1 MSGFSPSLWSSFWTG
16 FRAVYRRE
24 LASYL
29 GTPTA
34 YVFVAAFLAATSL
47 FAFQIGGLFEAGRA
61 DLQIFFQFHPWLY
74 LIFMP
79 ALAMRAWADETRSGT
94 LETLLA
100 IPVPTFALVLGK
112 FMAAW
117 TIAGISLILTFPLW
131 IALSWL
137 GPVDHGATLA
147 TYFGSFLMAGA
158 YLALGTAF
166 SSVTSNQVVAFVLGV
181 FVAFVFTAAGLPIVG
196 DTLAGLAGPWANHV
210 LASFSILDQF
220 DGLNRGV
227 IEARAIF
234 YFTSFIG
241 AWLAVTTLCVDA
253 KRRLGS

>member
-1 MSGFSPSLWSSFWTG
+1 VRGFLIGFSAL
-16 FRAVYRRE
+16 YRRE
-24 LASYL
+24 LGGYL

-34 YVFVAAFLAATSL
+34 YVFVAAFLAAASL

-61 DLQIFFQFHPWLY
+61 DLQIFFQFHPWLF

-79 ALAMRAWADETRSGT
+79 ALAMRAWADEMRTGT

-100 IPVPTFALVLGK
+100 IPVPTASLVLGK

-117 TIAGISLILTFPLW
+117 SVAGIALVLSFPLW

-158 YLALGTAF
+158 YLAVGTAM
-166 SSVTSNQVVAFVLGV
+166 SAITSNQVVAFVLGV
-181 FVAFVFTAAGLPIVG
+181 LVAFIFTAAGLPIVG
-196 DTLAGLAGPWANHV
+196 DTLSGLLGSGLLGQEAGKALTMV
-210 LASFSILDQF
+210 SLLDQF
-220 DGLNRGV
+220 EGLNRGV
-227 IEARAIF
+227 IEARAIVF
-234 YFTSFIG
+234 FTSFIA
-241 AWLAVTTLCVDA
+241 AWLAVTTLFIDG
-253 KRRLGS
+253 KRRVAA

>member
-1 MSGFSPSLWSSFWTG
+1 MKDFWTG
-16 FRAVYRRE
+16 FRALYRRE
-24 LASYL
+24 FGGYL
-29 GTPTA
+29 GTPTT
-34 YVFVAAFLAATSL
+34 YVFVAAFLAAASL

-61 DLQIFFQFHPWLY
+61 DLQIYFQFHPWLY

-79 ALAMRAWADETRSGT
+79 ALAMRAWADEMRTGT

-100 IPVPTFALVLGK
+100 LPVPTASLVLGK

-117 TIAGISLILTFPLW
+117 SVAGIALVLSFPLW

-158 YLALGTAF
+158 YLAVGTAM
-166 SSVTSNQVVAFVLGV
+166 SAITSNQVVAFVLGV
-181 FVAFVFTAAGLPIVG
+181 LVAFIFTAAGLPIVG
-196 DTLAGLAGPWANHV
+196 DTLSGILGQSAGKALTMIS
-210 LASFSILDQF
+210 LLDQF

-227 IEARAIF
+227 IEARALVF
-234 YFTSFIG
+234 FASFTA
-241 AWLAVTTLCVDA
+241 AWLAVTTLFVDG
-253 KRRLGS
+253 KRRMGS